1 MPKSNN
7 KSFYAVAN
15 GRGPCPAIV
24 RTWDECNEKVHRF
37 PKALFKSFGT
47 HREAEAWLGANYVET
62 ASTSN
67 KPYDRPSPAHWS
79 SLGTQHSE
87 PPSHPVAKPKAVPEV
102 QLSDEQEAVLQRVLA
117 RGNVFFSGSAGT
129 GKSVLLRAIIQS
141 LREQERNFAVTA
153 STGIA
158 ALAVS
163 GCTLHSW
170 AGVGLGKQPV
180 NSYTG
185 RWLKNRQ
192 RYERVIQ
199 RWRTTE
205 ALLIDEISMIDGKF
219 FDKLEEIARIMRHS
233 DLPFGGIQLIIC
245 GDMFQLPPVP
255 DRDPRNNQQIPSVFA
270 FEAQTWD
277 MCMGPPVN
285 LTRVFRQKEQ
295 GFVDLLNAM
304 RFGNVDEQAVAVF
317 QTLQREVKYEDEIQ
331 PTEILSRRDE
341 VEWANNRRLDMLT
354 GETRRYTAQ
363 QFAGRNSEG
372 QQITH
377 EQMEKLLE
385 KLVVP
390 KQISLKVGAQVMLVK
405 NLVQGTLVNGS
416 LGIVRD
422 FKTVA
427 EAKEANILI
436 VRPEGDDKKPEV
448 PRSLEKER
456 WPVVQ
461 FTNGIQM
468 LAIPQEFTVENADAE
483 MEAQRNQVPLI
494 LAWALSV
501 HKAQGQTI
509 ERVRVDLKN
518 TFEKGQAYVA
528 ISRATTL
535 EGLQVLNFHR
545 SKVMVCERVVEWQN
559 RNEDL
564 ALRQRAREWDV
575 IEIDD

>member
-1 MPKSNN
+1 MTI
-7 KSFYAVAN
+7 
-15 GRGPCPAIV
+15 G
-24 RTWDECNEKVHRF
+24 VHLN
-37 PKALFKSFGT
+37 P
-47 HREAEAWLGANYVET
+47 ET
-62 ASTSN
+62 AIGDARKVLTV
-67 KPYDRPSPAHWS
+67 D
-79 SLGTQHSE
+79 
-87 PPSHPVAKPKAVPEV
+87 PEGMIW
-102 QLSDEQEAVLQRVLA
+102 D
-117 RGNVFFSGSAGT
+117 
-129 GKSVLLRAIIQS
+129 II
-141 LREQERNFAVTA
+141 LNIT
-153 STGIA
+153 I
-158 ALAVS
+158 L
-163 GCTLHSW
+163 
-170 AGVGLGKQPV
+170 
-180 NSYTG
+180 
-185 RWLKNRQ
+185 
-192 RYERVIQ
+192 
-199 RWRTTE
+199 
-205 ALLIDEISMIDGKF
+205 SMIDGKF

-295 GFVDLLNAM
+295 GKSLASMANLLNAM

-317 QTLQREVKYEDEIQ
+317 QTLQREVN
-331 PTEILSRRDE
+331 LSRRDE

-483 MEAQRNQVPLI
+483 MEAQRNQV
-494 LAWALSV
+494 
-501 HKAQGQTI
+501 
-509 ERVRVDLKN
+509 
-518 TFEKGQAYVA
+518 
-528 ISRATTL
+528 RA
-535 EGLQVLNFHR
+535 GFVLG
-545 SKVMVCERVVEWQN
+545 V
-559 RNEDL
+559 
-564 ALRQRAREWDV
+564 
-575 IEIDD
+575 